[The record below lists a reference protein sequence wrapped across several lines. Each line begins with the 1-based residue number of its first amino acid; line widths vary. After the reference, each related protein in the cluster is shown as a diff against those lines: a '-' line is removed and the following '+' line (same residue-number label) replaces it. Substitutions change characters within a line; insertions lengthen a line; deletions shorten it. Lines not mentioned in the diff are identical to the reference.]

1 MGMEPFKD
9 KGYPN
14 NLMPSFI
21 LRSRREVNTI
31 DATNS
36 RFVNY
41 WQNDTPQISDLR
53 PRDTNP
59 TSSRLYRE
67 DLNRSQPYVSVP
79 SVPSV
84 SFVPSASVSSASAS
98 DAYNLEKD
106 ISNTLQAIQRLKAQ
120 DQTPDVIFQLKE
132 QGILYNSLIIQ
143 KRNKVTDSLAS
154 NPYFDKYYIAG
165 DSRNVIRELRGVVS
179 EGVVDRGV
187 MESQKLFKRSL
198 ESRWV
203 QPEENIDSVSAFE
216 LLRPRFNQMETNY
229 TKN

>member
-9 KGYPN
+9 KAYPN

-84 SFVPSASVSSASAS
+84 SSVPSASAS

-154 NPYFDKYYIAG
+154 NPYFDKYDIAG

-229 TKN
+229 NA

>member
-9 KGYPN
+9 KAYPT

-59 TSSRLYRE
+59 TPSRLYRE

-79 SVPSV
+79 SASVPSM
-84 SFVPSASVSSASAS
+84 PSASMPS
-98 DAYNLEKD
+98 DASNLEKD

-120 DQTPDVIFQLKE
+120 DQTPDIIFQLKE

-154 NPYFDKYYIAG
+154 NPYFDKYDIAG

-179 EGVVDRGV
+179 EDVVDRGI

-229 TKN
+229 NA

>member
-9 KGYPN
+9 KAYPN

-59 TSSRLYRE
+59 TPSRLYRE

-79 SVPSV
+79 SAS
-84 SFVPSASVSSASAS
+84 VPSASVPSASVPSMPS
-98 DAYNLEKD
+98 DASNLEKD

-154 NPYFDKYYIAG
+154 NPYFDKYDIAG

-179 EGVVDRGV
+179 EDVVDRGI

-229 TKN
+229 NV